1 VPEIEDVKRPE
12 PSEREIVEAVIVAYS
27 RGAFPMADLPNSRR
41 ARELAAKAADD
52 PDLELPVASHI
63 GWYSPDPRA
72 ILPLE
77 AGGLHIPGGLRRHLR
92 SNPFRFSSDECFE
105 RVIRACAR
113 PRTTKPGEP
122 ENGLWID
129 ESIARVYT
137 LLHEHGHAHSIEAW
151 LGDTLVGGIYGV
163 HIGAAFFAES
173 MFCRP
178 ELGGTNASNLC
189 LVHLVAHLRR
199 QSFRLMDVQIANDH
213 TQRFGVIEIPREEYL
228 SLLPR
233 AISAAASWGTFDPST
248 TLVSLGFAPH

>member
-1 VPEIEDVKRPE
+1 MKH
-12 PSEREIVEAVIVAYS
+12 PSLTDEAIIAALLDAY
-27 RGAFPMADLPNSRR
+27 RQGAFPMAHLPNSPR
-41 ARELAAKAADD
+41 AREMAARAADE
-52 PDLELPVASHI
+52 PSLDLPAASHV

-77 AGGLHIPGGLRRHLR
+77 PGGFHIPCGLRRHIR
-92 SNPFRFSSDECFE
+92 RNPFRFTSDTCFE

-113 PRTTKPGEP
+113 PRAVKPGEP

-129 ESIARVYT
+129 ESIARAYT

-151 LGDTLVGGIYGV
+151 RDESLVGGLYGV

-189 LVHLVAHLRR
+189 LVHLVAHLKARG
-199 QSFRLMDVQIANDH
+199 FTLMDVQIANEH
-213 TQRFGVIEIPREEYL
+213 TVRFGVIDVPRADYL
-228 SLLPR
+228 TKLAAATSASATWLPFEPRLTCTSLGLLPC
-233 AISAAASWGTFDPST
+233 
-248 TLVSLGFAPH
+248 